1 MCIKRIYISFLSTTD
16 DYVTRTNIVSRQFRE
31 IFFNTR
37 SLFRIPEGAHP
48 WYKKYIAAF
57 SLIVPEYL

>member
-1 MCIKRIYISFLSTTD
+1 MVMKPTT
-16 DYVTRTNIVSRQFRE
+16 TAINPQAGQFWKGY
-31 IFFNTR
+31 FTSL